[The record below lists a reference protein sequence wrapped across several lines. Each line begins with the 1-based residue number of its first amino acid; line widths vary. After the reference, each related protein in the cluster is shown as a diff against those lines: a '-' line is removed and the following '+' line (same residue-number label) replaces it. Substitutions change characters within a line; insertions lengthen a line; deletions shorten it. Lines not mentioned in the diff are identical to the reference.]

1 MKSKVDIIDFLTVL
15 YFLSLVAMGI
25 VTNVRPMFI
34 NHWILENHNSTNTF
48 EMDSNT
54 FVLGMITNQI
64 IIMMISR

>member
-1 MKSKVDIIDFLTVL
+1 MKSKVDMIDLLTVF
-15 YFLSLVAMGI
+15 YFISLVAMGT

-34 NHWILENHNSTNTF
+34 NHWILENHNSTKTF

-54 FVLGMITNQI
+54 FVVGMVTNQI